1 MLPEFPAAPPGPEA
15 TVLLVALVVL
25 LALAVA
31 ALVSDL
37 LPLAELVFDALAFW
51 FAVDEFEAVPARL
64 LLDVLEAV
72 AFVDAEAFALFD
84 AVAFVDMFDAEVF
97 EAFAELERL
106 AF

>member
-1 MLPEFPAAPPGPEA
+1 M
-15 TVLLVALVVL
+15 
-25 LALAVA
+25 
-31 ALVSDL
+31 
-37 LPLAELVFDALAFW
+37 FDALAFW
-51 FAVDEFEAVPARL
+51 FALDEFEAVPARL

-106 AF
+106 AFWLCEAELLDESDADLLAFELID